1 MTSETSTAAWREQV
15 SAAAQR
21 YADSAAQRCR
31 IEQRRRTAESDVV
44 DSEEQIVA
52 RADRLFANGEVP
64 PEVVTDLAAGEP
76 VGRITAL
83 ERVIG
88 QVNDLQA
95 ANFLGRGGRAAA
107 TVARISLADN
117 GREVPIGTGSL
128 VSPQLLLTNHHVLP
142 TAQSAAR
149 VIVEFRAET
158 DLDSTPTPPV
168 RVRPVPQD
176 FFVTHEKLDYT
187 LVRLGP
193 VPGDGAPGVT
203 FGWNPLIAEQ
213 GKIVIGEAMNVIGHP
228 MGRLKEISIRDNRLD
243 LQLDDF
249 LNYSSD
255 TEPGSSGSPVFND
268 QWEIVALH
276 HCGVS
281 AQDTEGNTLRL
292 DGRRWQPGDGDDAV
306 QWIANEGVRVSAILR
321 DLRSRRYD
329 PAQKALLDELGEQA
343 GLDVVGPQQ
352 DIGVVSQPEPIV
364 GRPEPVVGQADPV
377 VVPPEPAVVRPEPAV
392 VRPEPVV
399 PPQPAVAQ
407 EESVPR
413 LRGLRGNTTA
423 FGGRRSLLFLHGR
436 GQQGRDPGDLRRVWT
451 AGLNKGLTLADLAA
465 IDAADAYFPY
475 YGDRLATSLEH
486 RESTGATDSAL
497 YESLVTEAAEAAGMP
512 SAGAETDAVPEEGLR
527 GIGSGLLGRVHDQ
540 LGWLAARS
548 GLDTFLISAIFS
560 DVAAYLGNDEVRK
573 GVLETVLADT
583 PATGE
588 LILVAHSLGT
598 VVALDLLT
606 ELPREL
612 DVRLLVTAG
621 SPLGLDAVYRKLLT
635 GGATRPERVG
645 NWLNTFYAGDPV
657 AIGCPLRPV
666 WGAGVHD
673 AAVENSKEHAHDI
686 DEYLAHPVVAATI
699 GRAVRA

>member
-1 MTSETSTAAWREQV
+1 MDMTSETRTAAWREQV

-107 TVARISLADN
+107 TVTRISLADN

-158 DLDSTPTPPV
+158 DLASTPTPPV
-168 RVRPVPQD
+168 RVRPAPQD
-176 FFVTHEKLDYT
+176 FFVTDEKLDYT

-193 VPGDGAPGVT
+193 VPGDGAPGAT

-249 LNYSSD
+249 LHYSSD

-268 QWEIVALH
+268 QWELVALH

-292 DGRRWQPGDGDDAV
+292 DGRRWNPGDGDDAV
-306 QWIANEGVRVSAILR
+306 QWIANEGVRVSSILR
-321 DLRSRRYD
+321 DLSTRRYD

-343 GLDVVGPQQ
+343 GLDVVGPEQ
-352 DIGVVSQPEPIV
+352 DVGVVSQPEPIV
-364 GRPEPVVGQADPV
+364 SRPESV
-377 VVPPEPAVVRPEPAV
+377 
-392 VRPEPVV
+392 VV

-436 GQQGRDPGDLRRVWT
+436 GQQGRDPGDLRRMWT
-451 AGLNKGLTLADLAA
+451 AGLNKGLTLAELAA

-497 YESLVTEAAEAAGMP
+497 YESLVTEAAVAAGMP
-512 SAGAETDAVPEEGLR
+512 SAGTETEAVPEEGLR

-548 GLDTFLISAIFS
+548 GLDAFLISAIFG

-583 PATGE
+583 PTTGE

-645 NWLNTFYAGDPV
+645 DWLNTFYAGDPV

-666 WGAGVHD
+666 WGAGVRD